1 MRTAWSSS
9 PACCTA
15 RTVRDYLVITFAYW
29 VFTLTDGA
37 LRMLVLL
44 HLHEQGY
51 TPLTLAGL
59 FLLYE
64 FFGVTTN
71 FTAGWI
77 GARFGLKSTLW
88 SGLSLQIV
96 ATSVL
101 ASQADALT
109 VALVVAMQGLS
120 GIAKDLTKMSAKSY
134 VRLLAPRED
143 RLLHWVAILT
153 GSKNAL
159 KGAGFFLGG
168 LLLTTLGF
176 RDANLA
182 MASGLALALLVSWI
196 ALPTAMGKRQQAP
209 RWRDLWGAEPRV
221 QQLSWARLFL
231 FGSRDAWFAI
241 GLPVFLVE
249 GLDWGHAQVGAFLAL
264 WVIGYGFVQASAPK
278 LMGLARRPDARALVG
293 WTGILIA
300 PVLVLAGL
308 LLMDLPIEWLA
319 LSLIGGL
326 GVFGLFFATNSA
338 LHSFLILSYSEEDE
352 VALRVGFYYMA
363 NAAGRFSG
371 TLASGLA
378 YQLGGGGASGLAVC
392 LFVSAGFLIM
402 STWSTRGLARMEAA
416 RTEA

>member
-1 MRTAWSSS
+1 M
-9 PACCTA
+9 
-15 RTVRDYLVITFAYW
+15 RDYLIVTFAYW

-64 FFGVTTN
+64 FFGIITN
-71 FTAGWI
+71 FTAGWV

-101 ASQADALT
+101 AWQADALT

-134 VRLLAPRED
+134 VRLLAPQDD

-153 GSKNAL
+153 GSKNTL

-168 LLLTTLGF
+168 VLLATLGF
-176 RDANLA
+176 RDANLS
-182 MASGLALALLVSWI
+182 MAAALSVALLVSAV
-196 ALPTAMGKRQQAP
+196 ALPRAMGKRKEAP
-209 RWRDLWGAEPRV
+209 KLAELVRADPRI
-221 QQLSWARLFL
+221 QRLSWARLFL
-231 FGSRDAWFAI
+231 FGSRDAWFVI
-241 GLPVFLVE
+241 GLPVFLAE
-249 GLDWGHAQVGAFLAL
+249 TLEWKHAQVGGFLAA
-264 WVIGYGFVQASAPK
+264 WVIGYGLVQASAPR
-278 LMGLARRPDARALVG
+278 LLGIARQPDARALVR

-300 PVLVLAGL
+300 PVLVLASL
-308 LLMDLPIEWLA
+308 LSLQLPTA
-319 LSLIGGL
+319 SVATALIGGL
-326 GVFGLFFATNSA
+326 AVFGLLFAGNSS
-338 LHSFLILSYSEEDE
+338 LHSFLILHYSAEED

-363 NAAGRFSG
+363 NAAGRFLG
-371 TLASGLA
+371 TLASGLVF
-378 YQLGGGGASGLAVC
+378 QLAGGGAFGLASC
-392 LFVSAGFLIM
+392 LFVSAFFLL
-402 STWSTRGLARMEAA
+402 LATITSRRLAVMEAA
-416 RTEA
+416 RVRN

>member
-1 MRTAWSSS
+1 M
-9 PACCTA
+9 
-15 RTVRDYLVITFAYW
+15 RDYLIVTFAYW

-64 FFGVTTN
+64 FSGITTN
-71 FTAGWI
+71 FTAGWV

-101 ASQADALT
+101 AWQADALT

-134 VRLLAPRED
+134 VRLLAPQED

-153 GSKNAL
+153 GSKNTL

-168 LLLTTLGF
+168 VLLATLGF
-176 RDANLA
+176 RDANLW
-182 MASGLALALLVSWI
+182 MAAALGLALLVS
-196 ALPTAMGKRQQAP
+196 AVTLPRAMGKRKQAP
-209 RWRDLWGAEPRV
+209 KLSDLVRADPRI
-221 QQLSWARLFL
+221 QRLSWARLFL

-241 GLPVFLVE
+241 GLPVFLAE
-249 GLDWGHAQVGAFLAL
+249 SLDWEHAQVGGFLAA
-264 WVIGYGFVQASAPK
+264 WVIGYGLVQASAPR
-278 LMGLARRPDARALVG
+278 LLGIARKPNAQALVR

-300 PVLVLAGL
+300 PVLVLASL
-308 LLMDLPIEWLA
+308 LSLQPPA
-319 LSLIGGL
+319 ASVTPALIGGL
-326 GVFGLFFATNSA
+326 AVFGLLFAGNSS
-338 LHSFLILSYSEEDE
+338 LHSFLILHFSAEED

-363 NAAGRFSG
+363 NAAGRFIG
-371 TLASGLA
+371 TLASGLIFQVA
-378 YQLGGGGASGLAVC
+378 GGGAIGLASC
-392 LFVSAGFLIM
+392 LFVSGFMLLLSAI
-402 STWSTRGLARMEAA
+402 AA
-416 RTEA
+416 RRLAALEVAGLRN